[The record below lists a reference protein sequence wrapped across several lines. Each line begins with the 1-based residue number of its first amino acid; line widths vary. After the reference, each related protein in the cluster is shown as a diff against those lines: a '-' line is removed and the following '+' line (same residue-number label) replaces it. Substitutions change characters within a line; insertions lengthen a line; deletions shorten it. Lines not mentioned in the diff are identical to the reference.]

1 MATIR
6 GLFTF
11 NGVLHAVRDAY
22 LYRVDNAGT
31 TTYLA
36 TLNSGGGPVD
46 MEQNL
51 SQLVI
56 TDGTALY
63 VWDGSSL
70 SITANWTAGD
80 RIAFVDQRIVGI
92 RRGTQQ
98 YAWTALGDA
107 NTAAAL
113 DFKSAEGS
121 PDRLVSLV
129 AAQRELLL
137 LGEDSGELHYS
148 VGGTAVFE
156 RASSE
161 FIQYGCAAAF
171 SAVLVG
177 GIPFWLGRDRRGQA
191 QVLASRGQRISTRAI
206 EERFEGL
213 DLAQARAYSYS
224 DGGQHFYCLNVPNV
238 ETTLVFDRTF
248 GQWHER
254 AELTNGEYSPW
265 RPTCHAFAYGSHW
278 FGDDTGNLYRLDKD
292 AHTFAGSTK
301 VRDRIA
307 PVVSSPIRG
316 RMRFPSLEVICE
328 KATNA
333 TVMLRWS
340 DDNGANW
347 SNWHHASTGDI
358 GKYAERI
365 RFTRLGSAYDR
376 VFQLRMTDQVAFN
389 PIGARL
395 EAV

>member
-107 NTAAAL
+107 KTAAAL

-137 LGEDSGELHYS
+137 LGRRLR
-148 VGGTAVFE
+148 
-156 RASSE
+156 RAS
-161 FIQYGCAAAF
+161 
-171 SAVLVG
+171 L
-177 GIPFWLGRDRRGQA
+177 L
-191 QVLASRGQRISTRAI
+191 
-206 EERFEGL
+206 
-213 DLAQARAYSYS
+213 
-224 DGGQHFYCLNVPNV
+224 
-238 ETTLVFDRTF
+238 
-248 GQWHER
+248 
-254 AELTNGEYSPW
+254 
-265 RPTCHAFAYGSHW
+265 
-278 FGDDTGNLYRLDKD
+278 
-292 AHTFAGSTK
+292 
-301 VRDRIA
+301 
-307 PVVSSPIRG
+307 RG
-316 RMRFPSLEVICE
+316 RNC
-328 KATNA
+328 
-333 TVMLRWS
+333 
-340 DDNGANW
+340 G
-347 SNWHHASTGDI
+347 
-358 GKYAERI
+358 I
-365 RFTRLGSAYDR
+365 RAG
-376 VFQLRMTDQVAFN
+376 V
-389 PIGARL
+389 
-395 EAV
+395 